1 MTPYKYRLCKN
12 NKLNNNKNDKSLLI
26 LDNYNI
32 LDRDTINEINYENDS
47 MNRGKQW
54 TSSAIKQ
61 KVIKHKYK
69 PYTECLLL

>member
-1 MTPYKYRLCKN
+1 MTPYKNRLCKN
-12 NKLNNNKNDKSLLI
+12 NKLNNNEDDDSLLI
-26 LDNYNI
+26 LENYNK
-32 LDRDTINEINYENDS
+32 LDRDTINENDS

-61 KVIKHKYK
+61 IVTKHKYK

>member
-1 MTPYKYRLCKN
+1 MTPYKYRLYNN

-26 LDNYNI
+26 LENYNK

-61 KVIKHKYK
+61 KVTKHKYK
-69 PYTECLLL
+69 PYVLVKI